1 MRDFNSVSLNYW
13 VIRKQIHYLQKSE
26 ASLLK
31 EDLQH
36 KSHFLTAASI
46 LGASQK
52 LRELNS

>member
-46 LGASQK
+46 LGAS
-52 LRELNS
+52 

>member
-31 EDLQH
+31 EDFNISHTFLQQRQFWAHH
-36 KSHFLTAASI
+36 KS
-46 LGASQK
+46 
-52 LRELNS
+52 